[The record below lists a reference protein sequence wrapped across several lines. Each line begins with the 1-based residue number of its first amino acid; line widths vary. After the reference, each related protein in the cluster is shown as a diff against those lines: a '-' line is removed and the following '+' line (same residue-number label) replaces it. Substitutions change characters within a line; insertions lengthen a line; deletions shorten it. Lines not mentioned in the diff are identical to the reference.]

1 MIKKKVKLEFLISI
15 FERETP
21 VELDFLQVS
30 KEYIKYMA
38 KKIKTIVKLTIP
50 AGSANPAPP
59 VGTALGPHG
68 IKIMD
73 FCNEFNEKTKE
84 MRGSLIPSVITI
96 FEDRS
101 FEFIIK
107 KPPVSDMIK
116 KITGATKRCCHYQAT
131 KKSAKLT
138 MAQVE
143 EIAKN
148 KIVDLNTK
156 DLEAAKRSVMGTAK
170 SMGVEIVE

>member
-1 MIKKKVKLEFLISI
+1 M
-15 FERETP
+15 P
-21 VELDFLQVS
+21 
-30 KEYIKYMA
+30 
-38 KKIKTIVKLTIP
+38 KKIKTIVKIAIQ

-73 FCNEFNEKTKE
+73 FCNEFNEKTKDQ
-84 MRGSLIPSVITI
+84 RGSVIPAVVTI
-96 FEDRS
+96 YEDRS
-101 FEFIIK
+101 FDFIIK

-116 KITGATKRCCHYQAT
+116 KMSGVQKGAGTTGKE
-131 KKSAKLT
+131 KVGKLT

-148 KIVDLNTK
+148 KMPDLNTK

-170 SMGVEIVE
+170 SMGIEIVG

>member
-1 MIKKKVKLEFLISI
+1 
-15 FERETP
+15 
-21 VELDFLQVS
+21 
-30 KEYIKYMA
+30 MA

-116 KITGATKRCCHYQAT
+116 KMTGISKGAVTPGREKI
-131 KKSAKLT
+131 AKLT

-148 KIVDLNTK
+148 KIEDLNTK
-156 DLEAAKRSVMGTAK
+156 DLEAAKKSVMGTAK
-170 SMGVEIVE
+170 SMGVEIIQ

>member
-1 MIKKKVKLEFLISI
+1 
-15 FERETP
+15 
-21 VELDFLQVS
+21 
-30 KEYIKYMA
+30 MA
-38 KKIKTIVKLTIP
+38 KKIKTIVKLTLP
-50 AGSANPAPP
+50 AGGANPAPP

-73 FCNEFNEKTKE
+73 FCNEFNDKTKD
-84 MRGSLIPSVITI
+84 MRGSVIPAVVTI

-116 KITGATKRCCHYQAT
+116 KMTGISKGAATTGREKIG
-131 KKSAKLT
+131 KLT
-138 MAQVE
+138 MDQVE

-170 SMGVEIVE
+170 SMGVEIVQ

>member
-1 MIKKKVKLEFLISI
+1 M
-15 FERETP
+15 P
-21 VELDFLQVS
+21 
-30 KEYIKYMA
+30 
-38 KKIKTIVKLTIP
+38 KKIKAIVKIAIQ

-59 VGTALGPHG
+59 VGTALGPQG

-84 MRGSLIPSVITI
+84 MRGSVIPAVITI

-101 FEFIIK
+101 FEFILK
-107 KPPVSDMIK
+107 QPPVTDMIK
-116 KITGATKRCCHYQAT
+116 KMAGISKGTGTAGREKVG
-131 KKSAKLT
+131 KLT

-143 EIAKN
+143 DIAKR

-170 SMGVEIVE
+170 SMGVEITE

>member
-1 MIKKKVKLEFLISI
+1 
-15 FERETP
+15 
-21 VELDFLQVS
+21 
-30 KEYIKYMA
+30 MA
-38 KKIKTIVKLTIP
+38 KKIKIIVKLTIP

-59 VGTALGPHG
+59 VGTALGPQG

-84 MRGSLIPSVITI
+84 MKGSLIPSVITI
-96 FEDRS
+96 YEDRS
-101 FEFIIK
+101 FDFIIK

-116 KITGATKRCCHYQAT
+116 KMTGLEKGTGTAGREKVGQ
-131 KKSAKLT
+131 LT

-143 EIAKN
+143 EIAKA

-156 DLEAAKRSVMGTAK
+156 DLEAAKRSVIGTAK
-170 SMGVEIVE
+170 SMGVEVIQ

>member
-1 MIKKKVKLEFLISI
+1 
-15 FERETP
+15 
-21 VELDFLQVS
+21 
-30 KEYIKYMA
+30 MA

-116 KITGATKRCCHYQAT
+116 KMTGISKGAVTPGREKI
-131 KKSAKLT
+131 AKLT
-138 MAQVE
+138 MAQIE

-148 KIVDLNTK
+148 KIEDLNTK
-156 DLEAAKRSVMGTAK
+156 DLEAAKKSVMGTAK

>member
-1 MIKKKVKLEFLISI
+1 
-15 FERETP
+15 
-21 VELDFLQVS
+21 
-30 KEYIKYMA
+30 MA
-38 KKIKTIVKLTIP
+38 KKIKAIVKIAIQ
-50 AGSANPAPP
+50 AGTANPAPP

-73 FCNEFNEKTKE
+73 FCNEFNEKTKDQ
-84 MRGSLIPSVITI
+84 RGSVIPAIVTI

-101 FEFIIK
+101 FEFVLK

-116 KITGATKRCCHYQAT
+116 KMAGISKGTGTAGKE
-131 KKSAKLT
+131 KVGKLT
-138 MAQVE
+138 MTQVE

-148 KIVDLNTK
+148 KMPDLNTK

-170 SMGVEIVE
+170 SMGIEIIN

>member
-1 MIKKKVKLEFLISI
+1 
-15 FERETP
+15 
-21 VELDFLQVS
+21 
-30 KEYIKYMA
+30 MA
-38 KKIKTIVKLTIP
+38 KKIKIIVKLTIP

-73 FCNEFNEKTKE
+73 FCNEFNEKTKD
-84 MRGSLIPSVITI
+84 MRGSVIPSVITI

-116 KITGATKRCCHYQAT
+116 KMTGISKGAITPGREKVG
-131 KKSAKLT
+131 KLT

-148 KIVDLNTK
+148 KIEDLNTK
-156 DLEAAKRSVMGTAK
+156 DLEAAKRSVIGTAK
-170 SMGVEIVE
+170 SMGVEITE

>member
-1 MIKKKVKLEFLISI
+1 
-15 FERETP
+15 
-21 VELDFLQVS
+21 
-30 KEYIKYMA
+30 MA

-73 FCNEFNEKTKE
+73 FCNEFNAKTKE
-84 MRGSLIPSVITI
+84 MAGSLIPSVITI
-96 FEDRS
+96 YDDRS
-101 FEFIIK
+101 FDFIIK
-107 KPPVSDMIK
+107 KPPVSDMVK
-116 KITGATKRCCHYQAT
+116 KMSGLAKGATNPGREKAG
-131 KKSAKLT
+131 KLT

-143 EIAKN
+143 EIAKA

-156 DLEAAKRSVMGTAK
+156 DLEAAKRSVIGTAK
-170 SMGVEIVE
+170 SMGIEITE

>member
-1 MIKKKVKLEFLISI
+1 M
-15 FERETP
+15 P
-21 VELDFLQVS
+21 
-30 KEYIKYMA
+30 
-38 KKIKTIVKLTIP
+38 KKIKTIVKIAIQ

-73 FCNEFNEKTKE
+73 FCNEFNEKTKDQ
-84 MRGSLIPSVITI
+84 RGSVIPAVVTI
-96 FEDRS
+96 YEDRS
-101 FEFIIK
+101 FDFILK

-116 KITGATKRCCHYQAT
+116 KMSGVQKGAGTTGKE
-131 KKSAKLT
+131 KVGKLT

-148 KIVDLNTK
+148 KMPDLNTK

-170 SMGVEIVE
+170 SMGIEIIEK